1 MSGLWIQFL
10 QEKTRKYNTWK
21 KEEEA
26 RNGNRITELEPEDG
40 QDANGDALA
49 PEVIDRLLKQKNRNL
64 RTFLSIIGKCVSQ
77 GHYSSV
83 VKHSQSFTHICS
95 NLRRDYD
102 IQKKGIHFLNILE
115 LKYDDEKMTPIN
127 FYNQYRTIISNNL
140 GKSGDIIKYDENKTL
155 AVNEKMTGP
164 RSS

>member
-1 MSGLWIQFL
+1 MPSIKIYPPSQLPDRNVSETEFTIWKEELEVYLSQEDSFQQFL
-10 QEKTRKYNTWK
+10 EDGKYDTWK

-77 GHYSSV
+77 GQALPEPYTHLQQPLERLRYS
-83 VKHSQSFTHICS
+83 KER
-95 NLRRDYD
+95 NP
-102 IQKKGIHFLNILE
+102 FL
-115 LKYDDEKMTPIN
+115 
-127 FYNQYRTIISNNL
+127 
-140 GKSGDIIKYDENKTL
+140 
-155 AVNEKMTGP
+155 
-164 RSS
+164 